1 MAKNVYSGSRW
12 EKLAAYSRARRIGPC
27 IAVSGTVAVDA
38 QGQVVGP
45 GDAYQ
50 QALFILQKIET
61 ALREAGASLSDV
73 MRTRLYL
80 ADMRDFEDVGRAHK
94 EVFQGI
100 DPATSAV
107 QVAALVDPA
116 MLVEIEADAY
126 VE

>member
-27 IAVSGTVAVDA
+27 VAVSGTVAVDA
-38 QGQVVGP
+38 QGQL

-50 QALFILQKIET
+50 QARFILQKIET

-73 MRTRLYL
+73 TRTRLYL
-80 ADMRDFEDVGRAHK
+80 ADMRHFEEVGRAHK
-94 EVFQGI
+94 DVFQGI

-126 VE
+126 IE